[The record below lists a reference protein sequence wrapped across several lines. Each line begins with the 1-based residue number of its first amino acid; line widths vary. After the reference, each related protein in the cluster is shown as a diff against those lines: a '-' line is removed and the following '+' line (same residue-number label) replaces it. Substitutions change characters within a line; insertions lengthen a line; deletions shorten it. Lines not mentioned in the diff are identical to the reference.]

1 MSLSVSLSRRVP
13 WQGPLLGTGVAIAAL
28 LLWLLV
34 SSLTPYIASPGSTL
48 SAIAEGV
55 RSGFLTSAARASLS
69 ATLAGFA
76 LASAVSLGLSYM
88 LAANSFLGK
97 VFTPV
102 LHSYG
107 SLPHIIFLPIL
118 LMVFGT
124 GTSSKVAMAALVAVF
139 PMTVNMIGGLAAV
152 PRTWLK
158 MGRVSG
164 GSRLRVI
171 AKVHVR
177 GALPSMLVGLR
188 LGFGSAFLAVVI
200 SEFFGSDSGLGVAMA
215 AAYGSLDYA
224 KLSAVVVMTLLISL
238 LGNSVIRLVER
249 RLDT

>member
-1 MSLSVSLSRRVP
+1 MSVSVPMSRRLP
-13 WQGPLLGTGVAIAAL
+13 WQGPLLGLGVAIAAV

-34 SSLTPYIASPGSTL
+34 SSQTPYIASPGATF
-48 SAIAEGV
+48 SAVADGI
-55 RSGFLTSAARASLS
+55 RSGFLTTAARATLQ

-76 LASAVSLGLSYM
+76 LAAAVALGLSYV
-88 LAANSFLGK
+88 LVTRSFLGK
-97 VFTPV
+97 VFTPI

-118 LMVFGT
+118 LMVFGV
-124 GTSSKVAMAALVAVF
+124 GTSSKIVMAALVAVF
-139 PMTVNMIGGLAAV
+139 PMMVNMIGGLAAV
-152 PRTWLK
+152 PQTWLK

-164 GSRLRVI
+164 GSRLRVAVKI
-171 AKVHVR
+171 HLR
-177 GALPSMLVGLR
+177 GAVPSILVGLR

-215 AAYGSLDYA
+215 TAYGSLDYA

-238 LGNSVIRLVER
+238 LGNAAIRLVER
-249 RLDT
+249 RLDA